1 MCVAKHNKHGEKKAK
16 VINLD
21 DYRKKPQ
28 TGEPEVHVEYEDIF
42 SDEDGQSP
50 EEGKKKELR
59 QLPRAVYVISLALL
73 LVIVGLSLW
82 MNREHL
88 NWENIKESVK
98 LQVKGEEIGDGFPVP
113 ITGANVYEGNFIS
126 VDGGAAAL
134 SNTAFTA
141 VNSTGTE
148 KFSVRHSMSEPVL
161 RAAGNRYLL
170 FNSGSKGYMAL
181 SGERVMAEGAAE
193 TDIIAGAVCPGGK
206 FALGLEGSFGASKL
220 EVYMADGSLQY
231 EYPFSADYITAIAM
245 NYDGTHGA
253 VCTVRSEKGEM
264 VSKLTILDF
273 NLEEPVAEFE
283 TRSNYLLAAYWA
295 ENGAIYC
302 VGDTSL
308 VLGRSG
314 DYQFTEYSYQG
325 RQLTAFE
332 LSAGRA
338 FLSISPYE
346 HGGTSTLLAFNG
358 NEETGEKNPVR
369 MEMEGRIEAVSVFG
383 GTVGVL
389 MGGQAV
395 FLDYITGMELG
406 RAQAGEDA
414 KGIALGSERRA
425 YVLGVSEIR
434 IAEIS

>member
-1 MCVAKHNKHGEKKAK
+1 M
-16 VINLD
+16 
-21 DYRKKPQ
+21 
-28 TGEPEVHVEYEDIF
+28 
-42 SDEDGQSP
+42 
-50 EEGKKKELR
+50 
-59 QLPRAVYVISLALL
+59 
-73 LVIVGLSLW
+73 
-82 MNREHL
+82 
-88 NWENIKESVK
+88 
-98 LQVKGEEIGDGFPVP
+98 
-113 ITGANVYEGNFIS
+113 
-126 VDGGAAAL
+126 
-134 SNTAFTA
+134 
-141 VNSTGTE
+141 
-148 KFSVRHSMSEPVL
+148 
-161 RAAGNRYLL
+161 L
-170 FNSGSKGYMAL
+170 FRS
-181 SGERVMAEGAAE
+181 
-193 TDIIAGAVCPGGK
+193 
-206 FALGLEGSFGASKL
+206 
-220 EVYMADGSLQY
+220 
-231 EYPFSADYITAIAM
+231 
-245 NYDGTHGA
+245 HGA

-302 VGDTSL
+302 VGDTAL